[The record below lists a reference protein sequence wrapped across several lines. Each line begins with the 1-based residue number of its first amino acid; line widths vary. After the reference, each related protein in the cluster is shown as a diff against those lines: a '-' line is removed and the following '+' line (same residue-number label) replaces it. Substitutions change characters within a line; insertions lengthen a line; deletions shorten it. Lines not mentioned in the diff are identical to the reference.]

1 MKEIKSC
8 LIEYK
13 SGHLVSINLLNVQTI
28 YYSNNKDYESYIV
41 NFGGE
46 DYYSFTKNTVTEASW
61 NLLNVMMVNL

>member
-1 MKEIKSC
+1 MKEI
-8 LIEYK
+8 E
-13 SGHLVSINLLNVQTI
+13 QFT
-28 YYSNNKDYESYIV
+28 V